1 MVPAVEGLPTVEGFT
16 PSVIWTTIYGLICI
30 GLLFLIGYKIY
41 DAIHTIIK
49 RHKERREAEKPDF
62 ADKVSKKVVE
72 EVISKLE
79 PRFLDIERKL
89 EKDKNRLEANEAA
102 IESIKSTQTAT
113 RDGLRAI
120 CKFMLVISNYGDLGD
135 NDKVKEAN
143 ADLQKFLA
151 EKL

>member
-1 MVPAVEGLPTVEGFT
+1 MAPAVEGLPTVEGFT
-16 PSVIWTTIYGLICI
+16 PSVIWTMIYGLICV
-30 GLLFLIGYKIY
+30 GLLFLIVYKVY

-49 RHKERREAEKPDF
+49 RHRERREAEKPDF
-62 ADKVSKKVVE
+62 ADKVSRKVVD
-72 EVISKLE
+72 EVIDKLE

-89 EKDKNRLEANEAA
+89 EKDKNRLEAHEII
-102 IESIKSTQTAT
+102 IENVKTSQTET

-120 CKFMLVISNYGDLGD
+120 CKFMLVISNYGDLGED
-135 NDKVKEAN
+135 EKIKEAH